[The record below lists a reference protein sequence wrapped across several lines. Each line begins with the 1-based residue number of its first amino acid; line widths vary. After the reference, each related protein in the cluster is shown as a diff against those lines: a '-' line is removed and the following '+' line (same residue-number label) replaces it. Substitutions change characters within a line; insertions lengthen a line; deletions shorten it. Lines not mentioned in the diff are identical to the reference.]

1 MYIKDRWAKKIL
13 DHIVIRMMGFT
24 VKINIR
30 LSLAAIWLTALH
42 KIIKLAFLIKDH
54 YVQVQNKSITASLV
68 IHQTIVLHLMELLAA
83 TWIGLREELEVLYV
97 TLLTAKIAKKLLVEF
112 IVRATLTICAHI

>member
-1 MYIKDRWAKKIL
+1 MYIKDLWAKKIL
-13 DHIVIRMMGFT
+13 EHTVIPMMGLT

-30 LSLAAIWLTALH
+30 LSLAVIWLTALH
-42 KIIKLAFLIKDH
+42 KIIKLVFLIKDH

-83 TWIGLREELEVLYV
+83 T
-97 TLLTAKIAKKLLVEF
+97 
-112 IVRATLTICAHI
+112 